1 MKVSFYRYMLAAF
14 AAASLAASGA
24 AFAQGMVLF
33 IHIDH
38 ANPNPVRPTAP
49 IDNIREL
56 ADALRRCWT
65 PPPADARH
73 PKIDVTFSISFKRS
87 GELFGKPKVITFV
100 QPVTDEQRGR
110 YYAAVAEALDLCS
123 RMPFTDSMGGAVA
136 GRVFRVNYLDDR
148 NSKKAENTWP
158 TGRS

>member
-1 MKVSFYRYMLAAF
+1 MRGAAAF
-14 AAASLAASGA
+14 VIAALALASCAGTAA
-24 AFAQGMVLF
+24 AQGMVLF
-33 IHIDH
+33 IHIER

-49 IDNIREL
+49 VDNIREL
-56 ADALRRCWT
+56 ADALRGCWN

-87 GELFGKPKVITFV
+87 GELFGKPKVVTFV
-100 QPVTDEQRGR
+100 QPVTDEQRGH
-110 YYAAVAEALDLCS
+110 YYTAVAEALDLCS

-148 NSKKAENTWP
+148 NSRKTQRWLTEK
-158 TGRS
+158 S